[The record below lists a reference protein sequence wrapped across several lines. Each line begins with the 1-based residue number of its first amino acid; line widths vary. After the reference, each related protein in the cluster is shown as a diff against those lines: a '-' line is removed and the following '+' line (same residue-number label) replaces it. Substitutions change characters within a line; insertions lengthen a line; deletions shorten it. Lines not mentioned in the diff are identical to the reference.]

1 MNLTK
6 SRLIPL
12 LALGLILLPLAAIA
26 QDAAVPAPLADHT
39 VNVVALLSRWLHVFG
54 SIFLMGGAFY
64 MRAVLM
70 PSAAET
76 LDEET
81 HKKLRASLMGRWRKW
96 IMILAGVLILTGL
109 YNFLAVTRFEHDGQP
124 AYHMLFGI
132 KFLLAIAVFGLASM
146 LAGRKSISVKLQQN
160 AKLWLGVTL
169 AMGAAIVMIAGYM
182 KMM

>member
-1 MNLTK
+1 MKISK
-6 SRLIPL
+6 SSLFTL
-12 LALGLILLPLAAIA
+12 FTAGLVLLPLAASA
-26 QDAAVPAPLADHT
+26 QDAAVAET
-39 VNVVALLSRWLHVFG
+39 SVNAVNLLSRWLHIFG
-54 SIFLMGGAFY
+54 AIFLMGGAFY

-70 PSAAET
+70 PSAAES
-76 LDEET
+76 LDDAT
-81 HKKLRASLMGRWRKW
+81 HQKLRTSIMGRWRKW
-96 IMILAGVLILTGL
+96 IMILSLVLIATGF
-109 YNFLAVTRFEHDGQP
+109 YNFFTVGIPAHKGEP

-160 AKLWLGVTL
+160 SKLWLGITL

>member
-6 SRLIPL
+6 SRFVPL
-12 LALGLILLPLAAIA
+12 FAFGLVLVSFAASA
-26 QDAAVPAPLADHT
+26 HDAPNIDT
-39 VNVVALLSRWLHVFG
+39 TTKTIALLSRWLHIFG
-54 SIFLMGGAFY
+54 AIFLMGGAFY
-64 MRAVLM
+64 MRAVLI

-81 HKKLRASLMGRWRKW
+81 HQKLRASLMGRWRKL
-96 IMILAGVLILTGL
+96 IMLLSLILIGSGF
-109 YNFLAVTRFEHDGQP
+109 YNFFTVGIPAHDGQP

-146 LAGRKSISVKLQQN
+146 LAGRKSVSVKLQQN